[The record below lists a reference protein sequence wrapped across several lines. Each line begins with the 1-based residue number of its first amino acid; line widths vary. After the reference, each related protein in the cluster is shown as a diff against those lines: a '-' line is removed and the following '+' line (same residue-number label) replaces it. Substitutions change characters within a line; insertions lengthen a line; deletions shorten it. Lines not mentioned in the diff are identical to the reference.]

1 MNFINSYLK
10 IDNDFVHIRDFS
22 GRLPDKFYIEGALE
36 LDINGIR
43 LIDKSNWDYIDQL
56 WFILVSGVEHVL
68 NGQHYMGYFP
78 DQPIEVIFKN
88 LNDIYVEIR
97 IDSKVAVTEKTKALP
112 LILEGAL
119 DFFKVLL
126 PLVDEDP
133 GIQQEMLKME
143 QLLLPL
149 KR

>member
-1 MNFINSYLK
+1 MSSINSYVKVNNEFIL
-10 IDNDFVHIRDFS
+10 IQEFS
-22 GRLPDKFYIEGALE
+22 GSLPDKNYIEGALE
-36 LDINGIR
+36 LDINGKK
-43 LIDKSNWDYIDQL
+43 LIDKNSWDYIDHL

-97 IDSKVAVTEKTKALP
+97 IDSKATVVEKTKVLP

-119 DFFKVLL
+119 AFFNALL
-126 PLVDEDP
+126 PLVDGDF
-133 GIQQEMLKME
+133 GVQQEMLKME
-143 QLLLPL
+143 KLLLQS
-149 KR
+149 KE